1 MSPRDEKLGCLERD
15 CPGSADSQFISNM
28 IGHVSGNLLLPFSV
42 LFLPLGLLASTI
54 SGQLARPESES
65 DRLNPLADFRRDSS
79 YSIAEKSLALH
90 WIFLSFP
97 EFPQDERYCHRK
109 LRVRPLSH

>member
-65 DRLNPLADFRRDSS
+65 DRTLLLISGVTLAIQSPRS
-79 YSIAEKSLALH
+79 
-90 WIFLSFP
+90 P
-97 EFPQDERYCHRK
+97 
-109 LRVRPLSH
+109 